1 MTAYKE
7 GFLNGVPKES
17 GFELIKESLSNNR
30 TSDRPPF
37 LNCELAEKPKLDNF
51 VFAEVHKRINIRL
64 DSG

>member
-17 GFELIKESLSNNR
+17 GFELIRESLKNNQ
-30 TSDRPPF
+30 TSDRPMF
-37 LNCELAEKPKLDNF
+37 LNCDLAEKPRLDRF
-51 VFAEVHKRINIRL
+51 VFAEVHKRVNVRL